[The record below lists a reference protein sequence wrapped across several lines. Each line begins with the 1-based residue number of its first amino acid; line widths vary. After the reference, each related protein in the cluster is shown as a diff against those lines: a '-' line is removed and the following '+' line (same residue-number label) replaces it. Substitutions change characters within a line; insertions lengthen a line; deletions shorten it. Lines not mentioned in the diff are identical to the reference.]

1 MSRIGKLP
9 IEIPAGVTVSVKDQT
24 ITVKGPKGEL
34 NQTVSPN
41 VKVEIEGNECKII
54 RNEDDKQSRADHGLL

>member
-9 IEIPAGVTVSVKDQT
+9 IEIPAGVTISVKDQT

-34 NQTVSPN
+34 SQTINSTVDL
-41 VKVEIEGNECKII
+41 EIEGNECKII
-54 RNEDDKQSRADHGLL
+54 RK